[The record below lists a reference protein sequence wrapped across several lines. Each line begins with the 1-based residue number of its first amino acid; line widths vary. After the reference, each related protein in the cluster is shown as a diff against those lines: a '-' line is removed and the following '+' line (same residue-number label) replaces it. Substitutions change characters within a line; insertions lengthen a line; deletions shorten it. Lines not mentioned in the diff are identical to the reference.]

1 MKAGEEGPAWRW
13 LWMSL
18 TMLIMFLKSM
28 VSNILLTK
36 NFLKKSNPLK
46 WIFICMDLS
55 LTVGSILGKDVQA
68 AVQRDP
74 VVINALNLKDEKG
87 EQGLSFLNYKDHL
100 SLIYICF

>member
-1 MKAGEEGPAWRW
+1 
-13 LWMSL
+13 
-18 TMLIMFLKSM
+18 
-28 VSNILLTK
+28 
-36 NFLKKSNPLK
+36 
-46 WIFICMDLS
+46 MDLS

>member
-1 MKAGEEGPAWRW
+1 MKVGEGGLDWRW

-18 TMLIMFLKSM
+18 VIQIMFLKSM
-28 VSNILLTK
+28 VSNISLIK

-74 VVINALNLKDEKG
+74 AVINVLNLKIKKG
-87 EQGLSFLNYKDHL
+87 SKGSPL
-100 SLIYICF
+100 